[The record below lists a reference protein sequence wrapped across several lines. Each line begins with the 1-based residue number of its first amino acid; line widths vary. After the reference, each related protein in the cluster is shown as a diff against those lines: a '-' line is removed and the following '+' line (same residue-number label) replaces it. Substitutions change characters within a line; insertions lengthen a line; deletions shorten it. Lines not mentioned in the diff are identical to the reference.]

1 MALFSERYG
10 YVKPRDVLVRE
21 CINID
26 IQNAICSAFDN
37 LRMNYNN
44 IDLNEERECENS
56 YTAMEMAIW
65 IHFLNK
71 RKNNFYIF
79 NGQPKVIATAVLESD
94 VIWYKKLDMLEF
106 AIKWMF
112 KNYGDNA
119 RQDALRKFVQYLNIR
134 FQKLGFAYRIVNNQ
148 IVEITSEQEIIEI
161 EEALKVSD
169 PIAKH
174 LSTSMALLS
183 QRPNP
188 DYRNSIKESIS
199 AVEYICRKITGKTT
213 LGDALKELDKKGLQL
228 SNMLKTAFEK
238 LYVYTNDKATG
249 IRHALMDE
257 KDAPGFDEAKFMLV
271 ACSAFVNYINA
282 KNKVK

>member
-10 YVKPRDVLVRE
+10 YVNPRDVIVRE

-37 LRMNYNN
+37 LRQNYNS
-44 IDLNEERECENS
+44 IDLNVGKESVNS
-56 YTAMEMAIW
+56 YTVMEMAIW
-65 IHFLNK
+65 VLFLNK
-71 RKNNFYIF
+71 RKNNFYTY
-79 NGQPKVIATAVLESD
+79 NGQCKVVATTFLESD
-94 VIWYKKLDMLEF
+94 EIWYKKLDMLEF
-106 AIKWMF
+106 TIKWMAD
-112 KNYGDNA
+112 NYSDNA
-119 RQDALRKFVQYLNIR
+119 RQDVLKKFVHYLNTR
-134 FQKLGFAYRIVNNQ
+134 FQILGFAYRIVNNQ
-148 IVEITSEQEIIEI
+148 IVEITSEEEIIAI
-161 EEALKVSD
+161 EEALKVSE

-174 LSTSMALLS
+174 LSSSMALLS

-199 AVEYICRKITGKTT
+199 AVEYICREITGKTT

-282 KNKVK
+282 KNNVK

>member
-1 MALFSERYG
+1 MSLFSERYG

-37 LRMNYNN
+37 LRKNYNS
-44 IDLNEERECENS
+44 IDFNSRMGYEKS
-56 YTAMEMAIW
+56 YTDMEMAIW
-65 IHFLNK
+65 IHFQNM
-71 RKNNFYIF
+71 RKNAFYTCS
-79 NGQPKVIATAVLESD
+79 GHQVVATAFLESN

-112 KNYGDNA
+112 ENYNDNA
-119 RQDALRKFVQYLNIR
+119 RQDALKKFVKYLNIR
-134 FQKLGFAYRIVNNQ
+134 FQILGFAYRIVNNQ
-148 IVEITSEQEIIEI
+148 IVEITSEEEIIAI

-174 LSTSMALLS
+174 LSSSMTLLS

-199 AVEYICRKITGKTT
+199 AVEYICREITGKTT

-257 KDAPGFDEAKFMLV
+257 KDAPGFDEAKFMLI

>member
-10 YVKPRDVLVRE
+10 YVKPRDILVRE

-26 IQNAICSAFDN
+26 IQNAICSAFDY
-37 LRMNYNN
+37 LYRIYNR
-44 IDLNEERECENS
+44 IDTNEGRGYEDS
-56 YTAMEMAIW
+56 YKAMEMAIW
-65 IHFLNK
+65 IHFQNM
-71 RKNNFYIF
+71 RRNDFYTQT
-79 NGQPKVIATAVLESD
+79 GHLVVATTFLESN

-112 KNYGDNA
+112 ENYNDNA
-119 RQDALRKFVQYLNIR
+119 RQDALKTFIQYLNER
-134 FQKLGFAYRIVNNQ
+134 FQILGFAYRIVNNQ
-148 IVEITSEQEIIEI
+148 IVEITSEEEIVEI

-169 PIAKH
+169 PIAEH

-199 AVEYICRKITGKTT
+199 AVEYICREITGKTT

-257 KDAPGFDEAKFMLV
+257 KDAPSFDEAKFMLV

>member
-10 YVKPRDVLVRE
+10 YVKPRDILVRE

-26 IQNAICSAFDN
+26 IQNAICSAFDY
-37 LRMNYNN
+37 LYRIYNR
-44 IDLNEERECENS
+44 IDTNVGRGYEDS
-56 YTAMEMAIW
+56 YKAMEMAIW
-65 IHFLNK
+65 IHFHNM
-71 RKNNFYIF
+71 RRDDFYIHT
-79 NGQPKVIATAVLESD
+79 GHRVVATTFLESN

-148 IVEITSEQEIIEI
+148 IVEITSEEEIVEI

-169 PIAKH
+169 PITEH

-199 AVEYICRKITGKTT
+199 AVEYICREITGKTT

>member
-10 YVKPRDVLVRE
+10 YVKPRNILVRE

-26 IQNAICSAFDN
+26 IQNAICSAFDY
-37 LRMNYNN
+37 LYRIYNR
-44 IDLNEERECENS
+44 IDTNVGRGYEDS
-56 YTAMEMAIW
+56 YKAMEMAIW
-65 IHFLNK
+65 IHFQNM
-71 RKNNFYIF
+71 RRNDFYTHT
-79 NGQPKVIATAVLESD
+79 GHWVVATTFLESN

-112 KNYGDNA
+112 ENYNDNA
-119 RQDALRKFVQYLNIR
+119 RQDALKTFVQYLNER
-134 FQKLGFAYRIVNNQ
+134 FQILGFAYRIVNNQ
-148 IVEITSEQEIIEI
+148 IVEITSEEEIVEI

-169 PIAKH
+169 PIAEH

-199 AVEYICRKITGKTT
+199 AVEYICREITGKTT

-257 KDAPGFDEAKFMLV
+257 KDAPSFDEAKFMLV

>member
-1 MALFSERYG
+1 MRRNDFYTHTG
-10 YVKPRDVLVRE
+10 HLV
-21 CINID
+21 
-26 IQNAICSAFDN
+26 
-37 LRMNYNN
+37 
-44 IDLNEERECENS
+44 
-56 YTAMEMAIW
+56 
-65 IHFLNK
+65 
-71 RKNNFYIF
+71 
-79 NGQPKVIATAVLESD
+79 VATTFLESN

-112 KNYGDNA
+112 ENYNDNA
-119 RQDALRKFVQYLNIR
+119 HQDALKKFVKYLNIR
-134 FQKLGFAYRIVNNQ
+134 FQILGFAYRIVNNQ
-148 IVEITSEQEIIEI
+148 IVEITSEEEIVEI

-169 PIAKH
+169 PIAEH

-199 AVEYICRKITGKTT
+199 AVEYICREITGKTT

>member
-10 YVKPRDVLVRE
+10 YVNPRDVIVRE

-37 LRMNYNN
+37 LRQNYNS
-44 IDLNEERECENS
+44 IDLNVGKESVNS
-56 YTAMEMAIW
+56 YTVMEMAIW
-65 IHFLNK
+65 VLFQNK
-71 RKNNFYIF
+71 RKNNFYTY
-79 NGQPKVIATAVLESD
+79 NGQCKVVATTFLESD
-94 VIWYKKLDMLEF
+94 EIWYKKLDMLEF
-106 AIKWMF
+106 TIKWMAD
-112 KNYGDNA
+112 NYSDNA
-119 RQDALRKFVQYLNIR
+119 RQDVLKKFVHYLNTR
-134 FQKLGFAYRIVNNQ
+134 FQILGFAYRIVNNQ
-148 IVEITSEQEIIEI
+148 IVEITSEEEIIAI
-161 EEALKVSD
+161 EEALKVSE

-174 LSTSMALLS
+174 LSSSMALLS

-199 AVEYICRKITGKTT
+199 TVEYICREITGKTT

>member
-1 MALFSERYG
+1 MSLFSERYG
-10 YVKPRDVLVRE
+10 YVKPRDILVRE

-26 IQNAICSAFDN
+26 IQNAICSAFDY
-37 LRMNYNN
+37 LYRIYNR
-44 IDLNEERECENS
+44 IDTNVGRGYEDS
-56 YTAMEMAIW
+56 YKAMEMAIW
-65 IHFLNK
+65 IQFQNM
-71 RKNNFYIF
+71 RRNDFYTHT
-79 NGQPKVIATAVLESD
+79 GHLVVATTFLESN

-112 KNYGDNA
+112 ENYNDNA
-119 RQDALRKFVQYLNIR
+119 HQDALKKFVKYLNIR
-134 FQKLGFAYRIVNNQ
+134 FQILGFAYRIVNNQ
-148 IVEITSEQEIIEI
+148 IVEITSEEEIVEI

-169 PIAKH
+169 PIAEH

-199 AVEYICRKITGKTT
+199 AVEYICREITGKTT

-257 KDAPGFDEAKFMLV
+257 KDAPSFDEAKFMLV

>member
-1 MALFSERYG
+1 MVLFSERYG

-37 LRMNYNN
+37 LRQNYKS
-44 IDLNEERECENS
+44 IDLNVGKECVNS
-56 YTAMEMAIW
+56 YTVMEMAIW
-65 IHFLNK
+65 VLFLNK
-71 RKNNFYIF
+71 RKNNLYTS
-79 NGQPKVIATAVLESD
+79 NGQCKVVATTFLESD
-94 VIWYKKLDMLEF
+94 EIWYKKLDMLEF
-106 AIKWMF
+106 TIKWMAD
-112 KNYGDNA
+112 NYSDNA
-119 RQDALRKFVQYLNIR
+119 RQDILKKFVHYLNTR
-134 FQKLGFAYRIVNNQ
+134 FQILGSAYRIVNNQ
-148 IVEITSEQEIIEI
+148 IVEITSEVEIIAI

-169 PIAKH
+169 PIAEH

-199 AVEYICRKITGKTT
+199 AVEYICREITGKTT

-238 LYVYTNDKATG
+238 LYVYTNDKSTG

-282 KNKVK
+282 KNKEK

>member
-10 YVKPRDVLVRE
+10 YVKPRNILVRE

-26 IQNAICSAFDN
+26 IQNAICSAFDY
-37 LRMNYNN
+37 LYRIYNR
-44 IDLNEERECENS
+44 IDTNVGRGYEDS
-56 YTAMEMAIW
+56 YKAMEMAIW
-65 IHFLNK
+65 IHFQNM
-71 RKNNFYIF
+71 RRNDFYTHT
-79 NGQPKVIATAVLESD
+79 GHRVVATTFLESN

-112 KNYGDNA
+112 ENYNDNA
-119 RQDALRKFVQYLNIR
+119 RQDALKTFVQYLNER
-134 FQKLGFAYRIVNNQ
+134 FQILGFAYRIVNNQ
-148 IVEITSEQEIIEI
+148 IVEITSEEEIVEI

-169 PIAKH
+169 PIAEH

-199 AVEYICRKITGKTT
+199 AVEYICREITGKTT

-257 KDAPGFDEAKFMLV
+257 KDAPSFDEAKFMLV